1 MPEIFNNL
9 RHFYLNNIRQFKI
22 NLEETIQIKIQFY
35 IKMMFNQINDDLI

>member
-1 MPEIFNNL
+1 MPEIFNNI